1 VKRLSATLLIGL
13 IFLCIT
19 WELWLAPLRPGGSW
33 LVLKVVPLLFPLRG
47 VLHGRRYTYQWS
59 CLLMCLYLCEGLTRS
74 YTDPA
79 PSNALAMIEVLLAT
93 AFLVSAMRYLRTTR

>member
-1 VKRLSATLLIGL
+1 MKWLSAALLIGL
-13 IFLCIT
+13 IFLCVA

-47 VLHGRRYTYQWS
+47 VLHGRHYTYQWS
-59 CLLMCLYLCEGLTRS
+59 CLLMCLYLCEGLTRG

-79 PSNALAMIEVLLAT
+79 PGNVLAMVEVLLAA
-93 AFLVSAMRYLRTTR
+93 AFLFSAMRYLRTSR